1 MPVSSLSG
9 NKARN
14 VLVLGNVRS
23 EGLSILED
31 FADLTVLPG
40 QPLKDDILACIGDM
54 DAVLHKVGKIDAE
67 IISRQTKLRLIA
79 RHGVGL
85 DDLDLPSVSAAG
97 IPVSTTQNANS
108 NAVAEATVGL
118 ALSLLRNFRAAD
130 TMIRKHRSWA
140 RESFMGRELKR
151 STAGIVGFG
160 NIGRLVADY
169 FAAFGTHVI
178 VCDSEAAVVADSPY
192 PAVSLEELLSNADIV
207 TLHCPLTPENNRLM
221 NEDRLNLLQEHAVL
235 INTARGGL
243 VDQNALAAAA
253 AAGKI
258 GGAALDVFDREPPD
272 FDHPVFSCPNII
284 VTPHIAAMTFEAQ
297 VAMAVNAATEIRRV
311 LVEGLPPTNS
321 VTA

>member
-1 MPVSSLSG
+1 MPASSSSG
-9 NKARN
+9 NSAKN
-14 VLVLGNVRS
+14 VLVLGNVRP
-23 EGLSILED
+23 EGLSLLEE
-31 FADLTVLPG
+31 FAHLTILPG
-40 QPLKDDILACIGDM
+40 QPLQGDILACIGDM

-67 IISRQTKLRLIA
+67 IISRQTKLRIIA

-85 DDLDLPSVSAAG
+85 DDLDLPSVSMAG
-97 IPVSTTQNANS
+97 IPVSTTQDANS

-130 TMIRKHRSWA
+130 TTMRNHRLWA
-140 RESFMGRELKR
+140 RESLMGRELKG
-151 STAGIVGFG
+151 STVGVVGFG
-160 NIGRLVADY
+160 NIGGLVAGY
-169 FAAFGTHVI
+169 FAAFEAHVI
-178 VCDSEAAVVADSPY
+178 VCDSDASVVAGSPY
-192 PAVSLEELLSNADIV
+192 PAVSLEELLSSADIV
-207 TLHCPLTPENNRLM
+207 TLHCPLTPENHHLM

-253 AAGKI
+253 GKI

-272 FDHPVFSCPNII
+272 FDDPIFSCPNIV

-321 VTA
+321 VTT

>member
-118 ALSLLRNFRAAD
+118 ALSLLRNFRVAD
-130 TMIRKHRSWA
+130 TTIRKHRSWA

-151 STAGIVGFG
+151 STVGIVGFG
-160 NIGRLVADY
+160 KIGRLVADY